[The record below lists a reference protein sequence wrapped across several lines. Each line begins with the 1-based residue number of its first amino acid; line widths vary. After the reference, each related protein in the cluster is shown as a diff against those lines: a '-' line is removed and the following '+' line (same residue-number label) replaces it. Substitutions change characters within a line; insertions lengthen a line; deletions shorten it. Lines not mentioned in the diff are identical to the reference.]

1 MGNWSVITTVEYA
14 NSHYT
19 RLLSDREK
27 TIAVY
32 VAKEKKAIIRNDS
45 LIDARFP
52 EGQDLGDF
60 FASNILTIP
69 VKDDST
75 CVAVI
80 ELYRVDGVSYDEV
93 SDGASVLSGNE
104 NLNQIKKSDNSM
116 KEIMFTPYK
125 GVSRRHTF

>member
-1 MGNWSVITTVEYA
+1 MGEDTLGQLVSDYNSGIRKPFYRY

-93 SDGASVLSGNE
+93 SDGASVLSVLE
-104 NLNQIKKSDNSM
+104 M
-116 KEIMFTPYK
+116 KI
-125 GVSRRHTF
+125 